1 MYTQAAKLLFSSSLV
16 EAPHHYP
23 PQQHQTPQPNTSYEK
38 NKFKLNTLASISIS
52 NTILALLCGMADHK
66 LLTLNTKLFAQ
77 RMLLS
82 HFYGSYIDVVVQC
95 VSGAGLVKVSLS
107 YIRSR
112 ISKNTLIIN
121 TTTYAAAPTCPHIQ
135 L

>member
-1 MYTQAAKLLFSSSLV
+1 M
-16 EAPHHYP
+16 EYP
-23 PQQHQTPQPNTSYEK
+23 TPQHSSTPPNTFSYAI

-95 VSGAGLVKVSLS
+95 VGGAGLVKVSLQ
-107 YIRSR
+107 R